1 VAGRDPASAR
11 SAQGRRGRGGKR
23 ARGRDSGPYA
33 RGAHIVDPYSCRT
46 PEGVLSVTVTGPEL
60 ATADAY
66 ATAAYAMGPDFG
78 PPWTARLR
86 GYEAMTILANG
97 TVLSTGGFP
106 AV

>member
-1 VAGRDPASAR
+1 VVCPAYLR
-11 SAQGRRGRGGKR
+11 SG
-23 ARGRDSGPYA
+23 
-33 RGAHIVDPYSCRT
+33 T
-46 PEGVLSVTVTGPEL
+46 LE

-106 AV
+106 AT

>member
-1 VAGRDPASAR
+1 MVITLVHADPLAR
-11 SAQGRRGRGGKR
+11 KDGSYSVSRRVR
-23 ARGRDSGPYA
+23 S
-33 RGAHIVDPYSCRT
+33 AHIVDPYSCRA

-106 AV
+106 AN